1 MGHEKINF
9 VEIEHDFRE
18 DQTKPV
24 VLASPGT
31 VLNLMSMEM
40 EALDKEIDKQR
51 SFCCPQRETEG
62 EGEHMN

>member
-1 MGHEKINF
+1 M
-9 VEIEHDFRE
+9 EIEHDFRE
-18 DQTKPV
+18 DRTKPV

-51 SFCCPQRETEG
+51 SFCCPERQRGKDRERGRTYELVRQL
-62 EGEHMN
+62 

>member
-1 MGHEKINF
+1 M
-9 VEIEHDFRE
+9 EIEHDFRE

-51 SFCCPQRETEG
+51 SFCCPQRETEKEG